1 MEKIYSNRNTQLSIF
16 TNQKIPKKKGDYL
29 YFIRIGDSKDR
40 VFKIG
45 TTNNIMIRM
54 KQHQDYFKKDIYIL
68 WISPTYSKYTT
79 LRIEDRQKA
88 WWIEHQADWQYIKN
102 DRFIIPEFV
111 KEIAIKVIKEYK
123 ILIE

>member
-1 MEKIYSNRNTQLSIF
+1 MEKIYTNRSTKLSIF

-29 YFIRIGDSKDR
+29 YFIRIGDEIDR

-45 TTNNIMIRM
+45 TTNNIMVRM
-54 KQHQDYFKKDIYIL
+54 KQHQDYFKKSVYVL

-88 WWIEHQADWQYIKN
+88 FWIEQQTNWEYIKN
-102 DRFIIPEFV
+102 DRFIIP
-111 KEIAIKVIKEYK
+111 KDCHEIIIKVIKEYK
-123 ILIE
+123 ILLE